1 MNEEMNEGIAE
12 PAPEDTIFAYVYP
25 RSMEKAEVMKKDG
38 SGKMEMAWKRPSNR
52 KIVGIVIA
60 QRVRECDDTVV
71 ITGSLCHKTKDKF
84 DKKIAL
90 LLAKER
96 ASLMANEGRN
106 CKLPLSMQSYLVYM
120 EERAKRYFKDC
131 TKFVCSDLKPLKP
144 IKQEII
150 DHLVQLNFGPK
161 PRNIVE
167 SEARMADFCEEK
179 KLNELVNS
187 LDFQEMKKKALSELV
202 TEQKG

>member
-1 MNEEMNEGIAE
+1 MNEEMNEGIPQE
-12 PAPEDTIFAYVYP
+12 APEDTIFAYVYP
-25 RSMEKAEVMKKDG
+25 RCMTKVNISEFSQIGQVKNLWRK
-38 SGKMEMAWKRPSNR
+38 PSNH

-60 QRVRECDDTVV
+60 QRFRECEDTVV

-106 CKLPLSMQSYLVYM
+106 CKLPLSMKSYLEYM

-131 TKFVCSDLKPLKP
+131 TKFVCSDIKHIQKEMKPSELK
-144 IKQEII
+144 
-150 DHLVQLNFGPK
+150 FGPK

-167 SEARMADFCEEK
+167 SEKRMAEFCNGK
-179 KLNELVNS
+179 KLNELLDS
-187 LDFQEMKKKALSELV
+187 LDFLQMKKEALIELGE
-202 TEQKG
+202 TLKG

>member
-1 MNEEMNEGIAE
+1 MNDEMNEGVAE

-25 RSMEKAEVMKKDG
+25 RCMTKVNISEFSHIGQVKNIWRK
-38 SGKMEMAWKRPSNR
+38 PSNH

-60 QRVRECDDTVV
+60 QRFRECDDTVV

-106 CKLPLSMQSYLVYM
+106 CKLPLSMKSYLEYM

-131 TKFVCSDLKPLKP
+131 TKFVCSDIKTLKPVKREVITEQLK
-144 IKQEII
+144 
-150 DHLVQLNFGPK
+150 FGPK

-167 SEARMADFCEEK
+167 SEKRMADFCREK
-179 KLNELVNS
+179 TLNLLIES
-187 LDFQEMKKKALSELV
+187 LDFQEMKKEALAELV
-202 TEQKG
+202 ETTKG